1 MSRDVAAVNLL
12 QRRATCG
19 IQRFPACQLPVA
31 APVKTRPGVRD
42 VRAHIEQ
49 EAKHTARPVSWH
61 RRTHRTIGCFWALY
75 PSNTRC
81 PSIPATRFSHDS
93 CHIPAPGPHMLQ
105 QAILLFSQEPRAHV
119 AVIALSH
126 ARLSVQLVHVCSAT
140 LRYSPLVTSRP
151 SQVCRRTGAI
161 GGEAS

>member
-1 MSRDVAAVNLL
+1 MARAAHPGGMSRDVAAVNLL

-61 RRTHRTIGCFWALY
+61 RRTHRTIGCFWASY
-75 PSNTRC
+75 PSNTSNTRC
-81 PSIPATRFSHDS
+81 PSIPATGFPHDY
-93 CHIPAPGPHMLQ
+93 
-105 QAILLFSQEPRAHV
+105 SQEPRAHV
-119 AVIALSH
+119 AVLALSH